1 MGNTNPNKYISCDW
15 VTSGIEFSVH
25 DVNLCCFGYLQGL
38 ENHKKTILVEN
49 YKGESIDWDKIFAR
63 KKEIKEL
70 NKKNTPLDCC
80 KNCIYMEERDWSEEN
95 FIDHL
100 TLNHWTSCNSD
111 CFYCG
116 PKQNKEGK
124 KNYKLLPVIKDMVKK
139 DILKATSRSCVTFG
153 GGEPTVLNEF
163 EALLNLFLESGFKNI
178 RINSS
183 GIKYSK
189 TIEKGLKMGAISLV
203 ISPDSGTKET
213 YEKIKRVRCFD
224 KVWENQGKYAK
235 VQAQSNLVKSKYII
249 IPQINDNKEEIDKW
263 FEKMLQY
270 GIKACAVSVEQHWYF
285 DNFNNFDDSIYES
298 IKYIEEKA
306 KSLDFDLEIYCEAM
320 SLLQKGKNING

>member
-1 MGNTNPNKYISCDW
+1 MENSKPNTYVSCDW
-15 VTSGIEFSVH
+15 VTSGVEFSVH
-25 DVNLCCFGYLQGL
+25 DVNLCCFGYLQGA
-38 ENHKKTILVEN
+38 ENHKKTNLIEKYN
-49 YKGESIDWDKIFAR
+49 GEPIDWEKIFAR

-70 NKKNTPLDCC
+70 NKKNAPLECC
-80 KNCIYMEERDWSEEN
+80 KNCIYMEEQEWSEEN

-100 TLNHWTSCNSD
+100 ILNHWTSCNSN

-116 PKQNKEGK
+116 PNQNQEGK
-124 KNYKLLPVIKDMVKK
+124 KNYKLLPIIKDMVKK
-139 DILKATSRSCVTFG
+139 GILKVTPRSCVTFG
-153 GGEPTVLNEF
+153 GGEPTILDEF
-163 EALLNLFLESGFKNI
+163 EDLLNLFLDQGFTNI

-189 TIEKGLKMGAISLV
+189 AIEKGLKMGAISLV

-213 YEKIKRVRCFD
+213 YEKIKRVKCFD

-235 VQAQSNLVKSKYII
+235 IQSRDNLVKSKYII
-249 IPQINDNKEEIDKW
+249 IPKINDNKEEIDKW
-263 FEKMLQY
+263 FEKMLKC

-285 DNFNNFDDSIYES
+285 DNFNNFADSIYDS

-306 KSLDFDLEIYCEAM
+306 KSLNFDIEIYCEAM
-320 SLLQKGKNING
+320 SILQKGKKKNG